1 MYTFWSLYKVF
12 FKNTSR
18 HNKV

>member
-12 FKNTSR
+12 FNNTSR
-18 HNKV
+18 